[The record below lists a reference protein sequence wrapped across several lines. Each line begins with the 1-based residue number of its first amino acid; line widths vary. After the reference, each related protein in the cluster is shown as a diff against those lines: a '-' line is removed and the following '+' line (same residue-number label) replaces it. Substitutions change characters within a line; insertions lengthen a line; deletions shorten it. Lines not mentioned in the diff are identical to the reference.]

1 MNEQPSS
8 DVVPKVRKDRFNGI
22 GTIPSRKTPEGE
34 KRESPLD
41 PQEKQPTR
49 PSEQLTQLLSQP
61 EQTRQLTPDIQEERF
76 TTEMEIIDAQPY
88 FVQYVPKEE
97 IWPAFGYAGRN
108 TAVVRE
114 DLPPL
119 VKRFVTAHEL
129 YHLSDKGK
137 FGGWVGSEIR
147 ANLIPGLKDPIGLA
161 ATIWATITD
170 TDRIKFYVKRIREG
184 Q

>member
-1 MNEQPSS
+1 MNEQRSEVFPDIRKNRFKITESTLGSKIPEQNNREPSQ
-8 DVVPKVRKDRFNGI
+8 
-22 GTIPSRKTPEGE
+22 
-34 KRESPLD
+34 D

-49 PSEQLTQLLSQP
+49 PLVQLAQLPSQSEQVGQP
-61 EQTRQLTPDIQEERF
+61 ASNIQEKQSA
-76 TTEMEIIDAQPY
+76 TEMEIIDAQPY
-88 FVQYVPKEE
+88 FVQYVPKDK
-97 IWPAFGYAGRN
+97 IWPAFGYAGGN

-114 DLPPL
+114 DLPLL